1 MKHTGISMSG
11 EMAGKIESF
20 LSGTETVSQ
29 FVFQATQEK
38 IKRMEVRDKTARLQ
52 LFERDVEMLM
62 PLVEEV
68 LKRLGK

>member
-1 MKHTGISMSG
+1 MKHTSISMSS
-11 EMAGKIESF
+11 EMADKIESC
-20 LSGTETVSQ
+20 LSGTQTISQ

-52 LFERDVEMLM
+52 LFERDVEMLT
-62 PLVEEV
+62 PIIDEV